1 MTTLPIDADDEAADA
16 LRELG
21 NIAFTHAATALATLV
36 NRRVDVSIPSVHVL
50 EKERIEA
57 EIYRRSESLYVVSFR
72 LAGDHTG
79 IVAVLF
85 PQKDALAL
93 LEILNGTRAS
103 GSELNAEGESTLRE
117 VGNIMA
123 GSALLAMYRMLGT
136 TLLHSTPAFYSRT
149 AVQLANEHLFTGPVV
164 LVVEAEFALEGR
176 HARGTMII
184 SPNEPMPLLTRLGI
198 RTKEASP

>member
-1 MTTLPIDADDEAADA
+1 MPANEEAADA

-36 NRRVDVSIPSVHVL
+36 NRRVDVSIPSVRL
-50 EKERIEA
+50 LGRDRIESEVA
-57 EIYRRSESLYVVSFR
+57 SRTESLYVVSFR

-85 PQKDALAL
+85 AQADAAAL
-93 LEILNGTRAS
+93 LEILHGEPMPP
-103 GSELNAEGESTLRE
+103 GELTAQAESTLQE

-149 AVQLANEHLFTGPVV
+149 GLQLASEQLFTGPAV
-164 LVVEAEFALEGR
+164 LVVEAEFSLEAR
-176 HARGTMII
+176 RARGTMII
-184 SPNEPMPLLTRLGI
+184 SPAEPVPLLMRLGI
-198 RTKEASP
+198 ETEVWP

>member
-1 MTTLPIDADDEAADA
+1 MPPLETDEEAADA

-36 NRRVDVSIPSVHVL
+36 NRRVDVSIPSVLVL

-57 EIYRRSESLYVVSFR
+57 EIYRRTESLYVVSFR

-85 PQKDALAL
+85 PPRDALAL
-93 LEILNGTRAS
+93 LELLNS
-103 GSELNAEGESTLRE
+103 GLADGGELTEEGESTLRE

-136 TLLHSTPAFYSRT
+136 TLLHSTPAFYRRT
-149 AVQLANEHLFTGPVV
+149 AIQLANEHLFTGAVV
-164 LVVEAEFALEGR
+164 LVVEAEFTVEGR

-198 RTKEASP
+198 RLEANP